1 MHSCCLYVS
10 QVVVDEAYKIIARTY
25 VEHLITNKRRTLKGR
40 WAPNIG
46 EQIHEDANHLHK
58 SISLLVR
65 STSCKQSAYCYVN
78 DVLPKE
84 QLEIFFNLDMNSCH
98 TFL

>member
-1 MHSCCLYVS
+1 MS

-25 VEHLITNKRRTLKGR
+25 VEHLITNKQKTLKWG

-46 EQIHEDANHLHK
+46 ERIHEDANHLHK

-65 STSCKQSAYCYVN
+65 SASCKQSVSCYVN

-84 QLEIFFNLDMNSCH
+84 QLENNLNLDMNSCH